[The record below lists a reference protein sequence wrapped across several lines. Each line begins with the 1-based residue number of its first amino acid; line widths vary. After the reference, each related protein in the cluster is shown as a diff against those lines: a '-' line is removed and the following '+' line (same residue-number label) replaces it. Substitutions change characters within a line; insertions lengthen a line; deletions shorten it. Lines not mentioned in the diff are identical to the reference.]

1 MVLDLNNLKEFEMS
15 NNMSSWLQELKS
27 NFSNKKQATIVMG
40 NEAADLDSMASAV
53 SYAWYLHLNNETS
66 SSFPLINIPRADF
79 KLRTEAVY
87 LFQEAGVNIDH
98 LLFAEDVNL
107 ELLHKDGNLNLVL
120 VDHNKLASSQEDYK
134 DTISSILD
142 HHADEKSY
150 PSSTVTDIRPVGS
163 AATIIAE
170 FFFKNQKDSVKGPLG
185 TLLLGTILLDT
196 VNLDPEAGRVTDD
209 DSNAAEVLVEI
220 SGLDSKQLFD
230 KLQFEK
236 FNVSSLG
243 SYDLLRKDYKEWQMG
258 SVKLGIG
265 SVLLPVEDWAAK
277 DPEISS
283 EFDRYLKERK
293 LDVLLAMNAFTNPG
307 FTRQL
312 VIYVPDSNLKDKT
325 VSFMEGSDLGLEKL
339 DVNSSSDSCIFYSQK
354 NLGISRKKLQPLLK
368 VFFEG

>member
-1 MVLDLNNLKEFEMS
+1 MS
-15 NNMSSWLQELKS
+15 NNMKTWLGSLK
-27 NFSNKKQATIVMG
+27 NKFSNTKQVTIVMG

-53 SYAWYLHLNNETS
+53 SYAWYLYLSDINQ

-87 LFQEAGVNIDH
+87 LFKEAGVEIDQ
-98 LLFAEDVNL
+98 LLFAEDVDL
-107 ELLHKDGNLNLVL
+107 ETLNNNGNLKLVL
-120 VDHNKLASSQEDYK
+120 VDHNKLASSQSGLEK
-134 DTISSILD
+134 SVSSILD

-150 PSSTVTDIRPVGS
+150 PSSALTDIRPVGS
-163 AATIIAE
+163 TATIIAE
-170 FFFKNQKDSVKGPLG
+170 SFFKDQKDSIAGPLG
-185 TLLLGTILLDT
+185 ILLLGTILLDT

-209 DSNAAEVLVEI
+209 DAKAASSLVKI
-220 SGLDSKQLFD
+220 TGLDNKELFD

-277 DPEISS
+277 DPEIASAC
-283 EFDRYLKERK
+283 DRYLKERK
-293 LDVLLAMNAFTNPG
+293 LDVLLSMNAFTSPG

-312 VIYVPDSNLKDKT
+312 VIYIPDSSLRDKT
-325 VSFMEGSDLGLEKL
+325 VAFMEGSDLGLERL
-339 DVNSSSDSCIFYSQK
+339 EINSSGDSCIFYNQK

-368 VFFEG
+368 EFFED